1 MPRNIKIALSLLAVA
16 VLIGLISLGG
26 LRERVRRLHETG
38 NSEEQARREVV
49 EPPITTPSDTLSQ
62 ASIFWAAP
70 GSSGRVEP
78 TQVDLPLTADPT
90 LRAKQVLQALIASA
104 PSAARRTVPSDTT
117 LLAFYILPDGTAVAD
132 FSVSLSVETP
142 SGILSEEMTVDSITQ
157 TLAANVKSL
166 RRLKIL
172 IHGQQVETLAGH
184 VDLTGYFD
192 LTPSEVTATPS
203 TAQTP

>member
-1 MPRNIKIALSLLAVA
+1 MPRNIKIALGLLVVA

-70 GSSGRVEP
+70 SAGGRVEP
-78 TQVDLPLTADPT
+78 TLVDLPLAADPT
-90 LRAKQVLQALIASA
+90 MRAKQVLQALIASA
-104 PSAARRTVPSDTT
+104 PSAAKRTVPSDTT

-142 SGILSEEMTVDSITQ
+142 SGILSEEMAVDSITQ

-192 LTPSEVTATPS
+192 LTPSEVTATSS
-203 TAQTP
+203 TAQAP